1 MESGKPCAALL
12 SKSYTVAL
20 LYTSA
25 AAAER
30 TKEGSRGDCLCE
42 QGGGREENRKGMEW
56 PISVGR
62 DNRVIC
68 PVLGLSCWAPKFDLT
83 YRSVQAE
90 EM

>member
-1 MESGKPCAALL
+1 MCVG
-12 SKSYTVAL
+12 
-20 LYTSA
+20 
-25 AAAER
+25 ER
-30 TKEGSRGDCLCE
+30 
-42 QGGGREENRKGMEW
+42 GGGREENRKGMEW
-56 PISVGR
+56 PISLGG